1 MLWQQQ
7 RANQLSTGL
16 HSRTAPLLGR
26 CCARCR
32 KALPPPK
39 GLFIPKDSLGC
50 PSSVKT
56 SPMSPG
62 RNTASW
68 SGFHTSL
75 LRAALW
81 RECTVT
87 RFTVCLPPRGRRD
100 DAPKMST
107 PNPRH
112 PGICHVAKGLCRSDE
127 ITDLDSGRLSWI
139 I

>member
-7 RANQLSTGL
+7 RANQPSTLL
-16 HSRTAPLLGR
+16 HPRTAPLLGR
-26 CCARCR
+26 CCAPCR
-32 KALPPPK
+32 KTVPPPK
-39 GLFIPKDSLGC
+39 GLFILKDSLEC

-56 SPMSPG
+56 SPVSPG

-75 LRAALW
+75 LRAAVW
-81 RECTVT
+81 REGAIT
-87 RFTVCLPPRGRRD
+87 RFTVCLPPCGRHD
-100 DAPKMST
+100 GAPKVSI
-107 PNPRH
+107 PNPRG
-112 PGICHVAKGLCRSDE
+112 PGICHMAKGLCRNDE